1 LRPAAS
7 LLLGRRGAGFFCA
20 VPGEPCALGIV
31 IMAHPVAAVGV
42 IAGHVYMAA
51 ADGHE
56 PSQMIS
62 TGCRLGWQLGWA

>member
-1 LRPAAS
+1 
-7 LLLGRRGAGFFCA
+7 
-20 VPGEPCALGIV
+20 
-31 IMAHPVAAVGV
+31 MAHPVAAVGV